1 MKKIHEQFS
10 SIDLLNYLY
19 TKIRFLF
26 DAQRYV
32 IAVLSDALRR
42 SRMVA
47 ILGREGMGKSSAISK
62 FLNEN
67 KNVFYVR
74 LGVTY
79 SITNLFDEMIF
90 QVTGV
95 YPAIHE
101 TLFTKMKTLSHALT
115 RDNAKKLIIIDDAG
129 RLSPRGLGVFI
140 ELRDN
145 CIQCCGFVFVGL
157 DYFQKNLLQAKKNGV
172 PGIAEFYRRVENWY
186 DKVSGLKEN
195 EVPAY
200 GIEFKLNED
209 QVLELQE
216 AGCETIAELENT
228 VQAILEEA
236 ADALKEERTTRK
248 VKVPGQRTEP
258 AIKAEA
264 KKLSR
269 EVVKGIDGKD
279 DAAEREDDEYEDAL
293 ELKKKE
299 AARKARAA
307 KKAKE
312 KMKAKTATK
321 VAASV

>member
-32 IAVLSDALRR
+32 IAVLAEALRR

-47 ILGREGMGKSSAISK
+47 LLGREGMGKSSAISK

-79 SITNLFDEMIF
+79 SISNLFDEMIF

-115 RDNAKKLIIIDDAG
+115 KDNAKKLIIIDDAG

-172 PGIAEFYRRVENWY
+172 PGVAEFYRRVENWY
-186 DKVSGLKEN
+186 SIPGIKKN

-200 GIEFKLNED
+200 GLEFKLNED
-209 QVLELQE
+209 QVLDLQQ

-228 VQAILEEA
+228 AQAILEEA
-236 ADALKEERTTRK
+236 SDAENEERETRK

-258 AIKAEA
+258 TTKAEA
-264 KKLSR
+264 KKLAR
-269 EVVKGIDGKD
+269 EIVKGIDGKD

-312 KMKAKTATK
+312 KMKTKTATK
-321 VAASV
+321 VAASA